1 MCAISVLRS
10 AEFELNL
17 LDEQKRAQSA
27 NLRSVCTNFV
37 QKMSLIFFPDLAPI
51 MVDVRVSVRQPKC
64 VSLTPNASGFV
75 LLSLWAYCIS
85 RNLNDKRH
93 NF

>member
-27 NLRSVCTNFV
+27 NLRSVCTNFA

-51 MVDVRVSVRQPKC
+51 MVDVRVSVRQ
-64 VSLTPNASGFV
+64 SPNA
-75 LLSLWAYCIS
+75 
-85 RNLNDKRH
+85 
-93 NF
+93 